1 MRRHRDD
8 PDRLIACPHCG
19 EAIRRS
25 APACNRCGSDR
36 ATGWRND
43 DDDRAA
49 AEVEFPEP
57 MSDADYDEL
66 IASDPELTARTHP
79 ACRTGPNDAVLRRRR
94 RALFA
99 IVLAL
104 LLAFGGG
111 LYALL

>member
-1 MRRHRDD
+1 MPTRPNRGHHGDD
-8 PDRLIACPHCG
+8 ADAF
-19 EAIRRS
+19 
-25 APACNRCGSDR
+25 
-36 ATGWRND
+36 D
-43 DDDRAA
+43 DLESSGPGDD
-49 AEVEFPEP
+49 EIELPEP

-66 IASDPELTARTHP
+66 IASDPAIAADAFSSNSGGSNE
-79 ACRTGPNDAVLRRRR
+79 AVLRRRR